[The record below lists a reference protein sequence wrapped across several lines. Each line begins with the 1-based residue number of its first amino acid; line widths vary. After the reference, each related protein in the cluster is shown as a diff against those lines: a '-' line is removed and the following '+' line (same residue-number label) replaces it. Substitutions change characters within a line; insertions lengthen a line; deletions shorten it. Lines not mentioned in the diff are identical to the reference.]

1 MRIRVCREK
10 YETRKCE
17 KMISDTANFLHK
29 FASRA
34 EYYYS
39 DTTRNSNER
48 KTHMENLKNY
58 LKNYRKA
65 NGARL
70 TNTAVS
76 TRMTWARKA
85 ERHLEMPL
93 DEAVRDEM
101 SMFRAL
107 TALVANPD
115 ARIAKESNA
124 LRHAWKMTHGTAF
137 PRLKSFRAA

>member
-1 MRIRVCREK
+1 MG
-10 YETRKCE
+10 
-17 KMISDTANFLHK
+17 
-29 FASRA
+29 
-34 EYYYS
+34 
-39 DTTRNSNER
+39 
-48 KTHMENLKNY
+48 NLKNY

-65 NGARL
+65 NGSRL

-76 TRMTWARKA
+76 TRMTKAGKA

-107 TALVANPD
+107 MALVANPD

-137 PRLKSFRAA
+137 PRLKSFRTVGVA